1 MKTGSTRRK
10 GPRQQFSTSS
20 SVNWNESAIGKT
32 PPPMRRSLTVMNN
45 YVDIEGG
52 SIGDESSAEDFR
64 WATHSSTPLDD
75 VGKSLE
81 AGTDVNSMLDLQRAN
96 VRRKLCSSLS
106 NHADR
111 ENLNLRPDTA
121 FPRSRGLV
129 PK

>member
-1 MKTGSTRRK
+1 M
-10 GPRQQFSTSS
+10 
-20 SVNWNESAIGKT
+20 AIGKT

-45 YVDIEGG
+45 YVDLD
-52 SIGDESSAEDFR
+52 GDDETDALR
-64 WATHSSTPLDD
+64 WASSSPLD
-75 VGKSLE
+75 GATAATKSSFD
-81 AGTDVNSMLDLQRAN
+81 TNDINSMLDMQRAN

-106 NHADR
+106 NHKDR